1 MLNFH
6 NNYIKNKYGEKA
18 GVFAYRYWQAYL
30 LNWNLTFLWRL
41 SYTEFNKKGYMTWA
55 IIQRIQ
61 NITMMQI

>member
-1 MLNFH
+1 MLSFH

-18 GVFAYRYWQAYL
+18 GMFAYRYWQAYL